1 MRGLDSGN
9 FHHRLF
15 REMNQ
20 DIGSVS
26 PYFIQEKP
34 LRFSQQRG
42 VRGNIIYF
50 IGPDC
55 DGKFRETV
63 IKVGRDKFDDLG
75 EYMKIGLIVIH
86 VTEKVKAKEKGG
98 GVPSQ
103 MVEETK
109 DDDGSILSAI
119 STEEG
124 RSC

>member
-1 MRGLDSGN
+1 
-9 FHHRLF
+9 
-15 REMNQ
+15 
-20 DIGSVS
+20 
-26 PYFIQEKP
+26 
-34 LRFSQQRG
+34 
-42 VRGNIIYF
+42 
-50 IGPDC
+50 
-55 DGKFRETV
+55 
-63 IKVGRDKFDDLG
+63 
-75 EYMKIGLIVIH
+75 MKIGLIVIH